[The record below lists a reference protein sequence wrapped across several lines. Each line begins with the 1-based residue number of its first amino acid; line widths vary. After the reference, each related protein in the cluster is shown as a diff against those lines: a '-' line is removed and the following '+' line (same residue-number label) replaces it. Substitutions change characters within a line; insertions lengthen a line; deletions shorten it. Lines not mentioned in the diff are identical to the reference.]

1 MQKKQQRIQI
11 ILISIGLLLILL
23 TYFYYPYMKQ
33 VKLMKNQTTKEIEK
47 NIDVIDKETT
57 SFKNVEYKGLY
68 DFNKPFIVRSEKAH
82 ILNKEPDIVYMDNM
96 RVILNLSDGRI
107 VNIVSK
113 KGKYNKK
120 SYDCF
125 FYDDVKATDGET
137 KIFAENLDLLA
148 TKNYVEIYKD
158 VRLIYPT
165 GTLQADRV
173 DYDFEAKNF
182 KVSMFDD
189 SPVKVKVIK

>member
-1 MQKKQQRIQI
+1 
-11 ILISIGLLLILL
+11 
-23 TYFYYPYMKQ
+23 MKQ